1 MELSI
6 FVDEKNFEIGIRE
19 ILGKIR
25 KNWAENEVKYK
36 VSLFNQ
42 RKNVINFV
50 ITRKL
55 GRWENLVHLL
65 LNRVVLNNVHV
76 KGKDNEQIFLNQRNL
91 S

>member
-55 GRWENLVHLL
+55 GR
-65 LNRVVLNNVHV
+65 
-76 KGKDNEQIFLNQRNL
+76 
-91 S
+91 